1 MTYLKP
7 LPWLAA
13 ALALA
18 GCVAPPPQG
27 PAVAAMPSEGKS
39 YPQFQQEDAYCRQAA
54 SQSIGGGSA
63 AQAANDAA
71 VGSAVAGTAIGAA
84 AGALL
89 GAAAGNAGA
98 GAAIGAGT
106 GLLVGGSAGAGN
118 ARYSAGAM
126 QRQYDITYTQC
137 MTSYGNNVQ
146 GYGAPRRY
154 YPGYPGYP
162 PPPGYYPP
170 YPPPAYGY

>member
-1 MTYLKP
+1 MKA

-13 ALALA
+13 ALALG

-27 PAVAAMPSEGKS
+27 PAVVAMPEEGKN
-39 YPQFQQEDAYCRQAA
+39 YAQFQQEDGYCRQAA
-54 SQSIGGGSA
+54 SQSIGGHSA
-63 AQAANDAA
+63 AQAANDSA

-98 GAAIGAGT
+98 GAAIGAGS
-106 GLLVGGSAGAGN
+106 GLLVGSAAGAGN

-126 QRQYDITYTQC
+126 QRRYDITYTQC

-146 GYGAPRRY
+146 GYAGPRRY
-154 YPGYPGYP
+154 QYGYP
-162 PPPGYYPP
+162 PPAGYYPA
-170 YPPPAYGY
+170 YPPPPYGY